1 MTDHYATLGVA
12 KTATAAEIKQAFRKL
27 ASQHHPDK
35 GGDTAKF
42 QAIQAAYAVLGDEQK
57 RAEYDNPRPQF
68 GGFGGMGGHDVNLND
83 IFSQMF
89 GGMNMRGQRQPQTPR
104 ISLWITLEDVA
115 RGGPKIVAL
124 QVGSRVSN
132 VEVSIPAGIN
142 DGDTVR
148 YAKLSPDG
156 NDLVITFRIKPDS
169 VWRRDGKN
177 ITTERIVSVWT
188 LITGGEIVVT
198 DLTGANLALTIPART
213 QPGSLLRAR
222 GRGLPG
228 NSLPGQYSG
237 NNGDL
242 FVKLE
247 AQLPATISDNLI
259 NAIQQEI
266 EQ

>member
-1 MTDHYATLGVA
+1 MTDYYATLGVNR
-12 KTATAAEIKQAFRKL
+12 TATAAEIKQAFRRL

-42 QAIQAAYAVLGDEQK
+42 QAIQAAYATLGDEQK

-68 GGFGGMGGHDVNLND
+68 SGFGARGGPDVNLND

-89 GGMNMRGQRQPQTPR
+89 GGMNMQGQRQQTPR
-104 ISLWITLEDVA
+104 LSLWITLEDVA
-115 RGGPKIVAL
+115 RGGPKLVAL

-156 NDLVITFRIKPDS
+156 NDLVITFRIKPDP

-177 ITTERIVSVWT
+177 ITTERLVSVWT

-198 DLTGANLALTIPART
+198 DLTGANLSLTIPART

-228 NSLPGQYSG
+228 SSLPGHYSG
-237 NNGDL
+237 GNGDL
-242 FVKLE
+242 FVKLDG
-247 AQLPATISDNLI
+247 QLPAVISDDLI
-259 NAIQQEI
+259 NAIRQETG
-266 EQ
+266 Q